1 MQNETVT
8 SVSHATRNQS
18 PQEQTSKASAGR
30 DSDEALERQVSSL
43 KQQVRQVSLERDRV
57 HAESAILEQ
66 QLAQLKAGAE
76 GGEQALS
83 EKTNEVEKVRKD
95 QAQLVAA
102 LVEKENKIRELTEQL
117 TAQETAVQRE
127 RELNTAAKDVR
138 TLMGARNMHMI
149 DVYDFDTRGKRDKSF
164 GRVFYTGES
173 LGFYAFDL
181 GEKGPASKVT
191 FQASGQRERGG
202 TEPKN
207 LGVFY
212 VDDHLQKRWVLRV
225 EDPKLL
231 SSIDSVFVTVEPAP
245 GRDKPSGKKLLYAY
259 LGTPPNHP

>member
-18 PQEQTSKASAGR
+18 PQEQTSKALAGR

-57 HAESAILEQ
+57 QAESAILEQ

-83 EKTNEVEKVRKD
+83 EKTNEVEKVRND

-102 LVEKENKIRELTEQL
+102 LVEKETKITELTDEL
-117 TAQETAVQRE
+117 TAQATAVQRE

-149 DVYDFDTRGKRDKSF
+149 DVYDFDTRGPRDKSF
-164 GRVFYTGES
+164 CRVFYTGAS
-173 LGFYAFDL
+173 LVFYAFDL
-181 GEKGPASKVT
+181 GEKGSSSKVT
-191 FQASGQRERGG
+191 VQAWGQREGRGTG
-202 TEPKN
+202 PKN
-207 LGVFY
+207 LGVCH
-212 VDDHLQKRWVLRV
+212 VEEHLQKRWVL
-225 EDPKLL
+225 
-231 SSIDSVFVTVEPAP
+231 
-245 GRDKPSGKKLLYAY
+245 
-259 LGTPPNHP
+259 